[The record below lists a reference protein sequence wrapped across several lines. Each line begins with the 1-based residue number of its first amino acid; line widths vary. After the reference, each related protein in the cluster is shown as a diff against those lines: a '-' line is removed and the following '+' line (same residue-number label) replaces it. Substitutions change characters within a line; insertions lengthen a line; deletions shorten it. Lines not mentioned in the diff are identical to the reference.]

1 MLQTATGR
9 PLGEKTVIFRVRNG
23 AGVAVT
29 AASITDPTGA
39 ATLDAEVWQGLP
51 AGVYTVEAY
60 FGSVVALDDGATIN
74 LLDDRFQASEAAA
87 TAPWVRRRPAACGC
101 R

>member
-1 MLQTATGR
+1 MADKGI
-9 PLGEKTVIFRVRNG
+9 PHFHND

-51 AGVYTVEAY
+51 AGVYAVEAY

-87 TAPWVRRRPAACGC
+87 TAAVGATPSSRVWLPLINQARE
-101 R
+101 